1 MRSVN
6 VVLDC
11 ESPQSHVLV
20 FCTNLI
26 YTSAAVTSEQ
36 PSGVSYVN
44 SVITSKADYLPVCV
58 LVSC

>member
-1 MRSVN
+1 M
-6 VVLDC
+6 VLDC
-11 ESPQSHVLV
+11 ASPQSHVLV